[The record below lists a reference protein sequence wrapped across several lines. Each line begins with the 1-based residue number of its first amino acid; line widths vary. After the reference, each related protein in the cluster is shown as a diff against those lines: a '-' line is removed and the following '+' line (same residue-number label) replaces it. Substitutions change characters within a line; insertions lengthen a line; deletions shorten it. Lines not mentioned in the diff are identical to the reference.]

1 MFGFVAR
8 RLLYLVPVLV
18 AVSLLTF
25 LIASLLPG
33 DLAYVILGDQATPD
47 KVAALRHDMGLDQ
60 PIWWR
65 YASWLGHV
73 LQGDFGR
80 SFRTGQTV
88 LQAVAERLP
97 VSIEL
102 MLLAE
107 LAALAI
113 GIPLAI
119 ACAVRSG
126 SAFDRF
132 MTGSAFG
139 MLSVPA
145 FLSAILLIY
154 LFAVEL
160 RWLPATGYVPFAE
173 DPIGNLRCFV
183 LPALTLALGEW
194 PVLMRVLR
202 SDMITTLQEDYIT
215 MARAKGLKPS
225 RILLVH
231 ALKPSSLTLVTVTGI
246 NIGRLIGGTVI
257 VESIFALPG
266 IGRLLLGAIYTR
278 DLVILQG
285 VVLVVAF
292 GYVLMNFI
300 VDMLYAVL
308 DPRIRHGHA

>member
-1 MFGFVAR
+1 VAGFVAR
-8 RLLYLVPVLV
+8 RLLYLLPVLV
-18 AVSLLTF
+18 SVSLLTF

-33 DLAYVILGDQATPD
+33 DLAYVILGDQATPEN
-47 KVAALRHDMGLDQ
+47 VAALRHDMGLDQ

-65 YASWLGHV
+65 YLGWLGHV
-73 LQGDFGR
+73 LEGDFGR

-97 VSIEL
+97 VSFEL

-107 LAALAI
+107 VAALAI

-132 MTGSAFG
+132 VTGSAFS
-139 MLSVPA
+139 MLSLPA

-160 RWLPATGYVPFAE
+160 RWLPATGYVPFSE
-173 DPIGNLRCFV
+173 DPISNLRCFV

-194 PVLMRVLR
+194 PVIMRVLR
-202 SDMITTLQEDYIT
+202 SDMIATLQEDYIA

-246 NIGRLIGGTVI
+246 NIGRLMGGTVI

-266 IGRLLLGAIYTR
+266 IGRLLLGSIYTR
-278 DLVILQG
+278 DLIILQG
-285 VVLVVAF
+285 VVLCVAA
-292 GYVLMNFI
+292 GYVIINFI
-300 VDMLYAVL
+300 VDLLYAVL

>member
-1 MFGFVAR
+1 MLGFVAR
-8 RLLYLVPVLV
+8 RLLYLVPVLI

-33 DLAYVILGDQATPD
+33 DLAYVILGDQATPE

-65 YASWLGHV
+65 YLSWLGNV

-102 MLLAE
+102 MLLAQ
-107 LAALAI
+107 LGALAI

-132 MTGSAFG
+132 MTGSAFS

-160 RWLPATGYVPFAE
+160 RWLPATGYVPFNE
-173 DPIGNLRCFV
+173 DPVGNLRSFL

-202 SDMITTLQEDYIT
+202 SDMIATLQEDYIA

-266 IGRLLLGAIYTR
+266 IGRLLLGAIFTR

-285 VVLVVAF
+285 VVLFVAI

>member
-1 MFGFVAR
+1 MLGFVAR

-65 YASWLGHV
+65 YLGWLGHV
-73 LQGDFGR
+73 LEGDFGR

-97 VSIEL
+97 VSFEL

-132 MTGSAFG
+132 ITGSAFG

-160 RWLPATGYVPFAE
+160 RWLPATGYVPFSE
-173 DPIGNLRCFV
+173 DPFGNLRCFV

-202 SDMITTLQEDYIT
+202 SDMISTLQEDYIA

-246 NIGRLIGGTVI
+246 NIGRLMGGTVI
-257 VESIFALPG
+257 VESVFALPG
-266 IGRLLLGAIYTR
+266 IGRLLLGAIFTR
-278 DLVILQG
+278 DLIILQG
-285 VVLVVAF
+285 VVLCVAC

>member
-1 MFGFVAR
+1 MFGFVGR
-8 RLLYLVPVLV
+8 RLVYLVPVLV

-65 YASWLGHV
+65 YLSWLGHV

-88 LQAVAERLP
+88 LQAVSERLP

-132 MTGSAFG
+132 VTGSAFG

-145 FLSAILLIY
+145 FLAAILLIY

-160 RWLPATGYVPFAE
+160 RWLPATGYVPFGE
-173 DPIGNLRCFV
+173 DPVGNLRSFV

-202 SDMITTLQEDYIT
+202 SDMIATLQEDYIA
-215 MARAKGLKPS
+215 MARAKGLRPT

-257 VESIFALPG
+257 VESVFALPG

-278 DLVILQG
+278 DLIILQG
-285 VVLVVAF
+285 VVLFVAC
-292 GYVLMNFI
+292 GYVLMNFV
-300 VDMLYAVL
+300 VDLLYAVL

>member
-1 MFGFVAR
+1 MAFFAR
-8 RLLYLVPVLV
+8 RFLYLVPVLI

-25 LIASLLPG
+25 SISSLLPG
-33 DLAYVILGDQATPD
+33 DLAYTILADQATPENL
-47 KVAALRHDMGLDQ
+47 AALRRDMGLDQ

-65 YASWLGHV
+65 YLSWLGHV

-88 LQAVAERLP
+88 LQAASERLP
-97 VSIEL
+97 VSLEL
-102 MLLAE
+102 MFLAE
-107 LAALAI
+107 LGALAI

-132 MTGSAFG
+132 MTGSAFS

-160 RWLPATGYVPFAE
+160 RWLPATGYVPFEE
-173 DPIGNLRCFV
+173 DPVGNLRCFL

-202 SDMITTLQEDYIT
+202 SDMIATLQEDYIA

-278 DLVILQG
+278 DLIILQG
-285 VVLVVAF
+285 VVLFVAC

>member
-1 MFGFVAR
+1 MLGFLAR
-8 RLLYLVPVLV
+8 RLFYLLPVLF

-33 DLAYVILGDQATPD
+33 DLAYVILGDQATPE

-65 YASWLGHV
+65 YLGWLGHV
-73 LQGDFGR
+73 LEGDFGR

-97 VSIEL
+97 VSFEL

-107 LAALAI
+107 LGALAI

-132 MTGSAFG
+132 VTGTAFS
-139 MLSVPA
+139 MLSLPA

-154 LFAVEL
+154 FFAVEL
-160 RWLPATGYVPFAE
+160 RWLPATGYVPFSE
-173 DPIGNLRCFV
+173 DPLGNLRSFV

-202 SDMITTLQEDYIT
+202 SDMIATLQEDYIA

-246 NIGRLIGGTVI
+246 NIGRLMGGTVI

-266 IGRLLLGAIYTR
+266 IGRLLLGSIYTR
-278 DLVILQG
+278 DLIILQG
-285 VVLVVAF
+285 VVLCVAV
-292 GYVLMNFI
+292 GYVLINFI

-308 DPRIRHGHA
+308 DPRIRYGHA

>member
-1 MFGFVAR
+1 MLGFVVR
-8 RLLYLVPVLV
+8 RLLYLVPVLI

-33 DLAYVILGDQATPD
+33 DLAYVILGDQATPE

-65 YASWLGHV
+65 YLSWLGNV

-102 MLLAE
+102 MLLAQ
-107 LAALAI
+107 LGALAI

-160 RWLPATGYVPFAE
+160 RWLPATGYIPFNE
-173 DPIGNLRCFV
+173 DPVGNLRCFL

-194 PVLMRVLR
+194 PVLTRVLR
-202 SDMITTLQEDYIT
+202 SDMIATLQEDYIA

-266 IGRLLLGAIYTR
+266 IGRLLLSAIFTR

-285 VVLVVAF
+285 VVLFVAI

>member
-1 MFGFVAR
+1 MLGFLAR
-8 RLLYLVPVLV
+8 RLLYLLPVLF

-33 DLAYVILGDQATPD
+33 DLASVILGDQATPE

-65 YASWLGHV
+65 YLSWLGGV
-73 LQGDFGR
+73 LEGDFGR

-97 VSIEL
+97 VSFEL

-107 LAALAI
+107 LGALAI

-126 SAFDRF
+126 SAFDRLV
-132 MTGSAFG
+132 TGTAFS
-139 MLSVPA
+139 MLSLPA

-154 LFAVEL
+154 FFAVEL
-160 RWLPATGYVPFAE
+160 RWLPATGYVPFSE
-173 DPIGNLRCFV
+173 DPLGNLRCFV

-202 SDMITTLQEDYIT
+202 SDMIATLQEDYIA

-246 NIGRLIGGTVI
+246 NIGRLMGGTVI

-266 IGRLLLGAIYTR
+266 IGRLLLGSIYTR
-278 DLVILQG
+278 DLIILQG
-285 VVLVVAF
+285 VVLCVAV
-292 GYVLMNFI
+292 GYVLINFT

>member
-1 MFGFVAR
+1 MLGFVAR
-8 RLLYLVPVLV
+8 RLLYLLPVLL

-65 YASWLGHV
+65 YLGWLGHV
-73 LQGDFGR
+73 LVGDFGR

-97 VSIEL
+97 VSFEL

-107 LAALAI
+107 IGALII

-119 ACAVRSG
+119 ACAVRAG
-126 SAFDRF
+126 SAFDRIV
-132 MTGSAFG
+132 TGSAFS

-154 LFAVEL
+154 FFAVEL
-160 RWLPATGYVPFAE
+160 RWLPATGYVPFSE
-173 DPIGNLRCFV
+173 DPLGNLRCFV

-202 SDMITTLQEDYIT
+202 SDMIATLQEDYIA

-246 NIGRLIGGTVI
+246 NIGRLMGGTVI

-266 IGRLLLGAIYTR
+266 IGRLLLGSIYTR
-278 DLVILQG
+278 DLIILQG
-285 VVLVVAF
+285 VVLCVAA
-292 GYVLMNFI
+292 GYVLMNFV

>member
-1 MFGFVAR
+1 MVWFVGR
-8 RLLYLVPVLV
+8 RLLYLVPVLL

-33 DLAYVILGDQATPD
+33 DLAYVILGDQATPE
-47 KVAALRHDMGLDQ
+47 KVEALRRDMGLDQ

-65 YASWLGHV
+65 YLSWLGHV

-88 LQAVAERLP
+88 LQAVTERLP
-97 VSIEL
+97 VSLEL
-102 MLLAE
+102 MVLAQIVG
-107 LAALAI
+107 LAI

-119 ACAVRSG
+119 VCAVRSG

-132 MTGSAFG
+132 MTGSAFA

-160 RWLPATGYVPFAE
+160 RWLPATGYIPFQE
-173 DPIGNLRCFV
+173 DPLGNLRCFL
-183 LPALTLALGEW
+183 LPALTLGLGEW
-194 PVLMRVLR
+194 PVIMRVLR
-202 SDMITTLQEDYIT
+202 SDMIATLQEDYIA
-215 MARAKGLKPS
+215 MAKAKGLKPA

-246 NIGRLIGGTVI
+246 NIGRLIGGAVI
-257 VESIFALPG
+257 TETIFALPG
-266 IGRLLLGAIYTR
+266 LGRLLIGAIYTR
-278 DLVILQG
+278 DLIILQG
-285 VVLVVAF
+285 VVLIVACGF
-292 GYVLMNFI
+292 VLMNFI

>member
-1 MFGFVAR
+1 MLGFVAG

-18 AVSLLTF
+18 VVSLLTF

-33 DLAYVILGDQATPD
+33 DLAYVILGDQATPE

-65 YASWLGHV
+65 YISWLGHV
-73 LQGDFGR
+73 LEGDFGR

-97 VSIEL
+97 VSFEL

-107 LAALAI
+107 FGALVI
-113 GIPLAI
+113 GIPLAV

-139 MLSVPA
+139 MLSVPV

-160 RWLPATGYVPFAE
+160 RWLPATGYMPFAE
-173 DPIGNLRCFV
+173 DPVGNLRCFV

-202 SDMITTLQEDYIT
+202 SDMITTLQEDYIA

-285 VVLVVAF
+285 AVLLVAF

>member
-1 MFGFVAR
+1 MPGFVAR
-8 RLLYLVPVLV
+8 RLLYLVPVLI

-33 DLAYVILGDQATPD
+33 DLAYVILGDQATPE
-47 KVAALRHDMGLDQ
+47 KVAALRHDMGLDE

-65 YASWLGHV
+65 YLSWLGHV

-97 VSIEL
+97 VSLEL
-102 MLLAE
+102 MVLAE
-107 LAALAI
+107 LGALAI

-160 RWLPATGYVPFAE
+160 RWLPATGYVPFEE
-173 DPIGNLRCFV
+173 DPIGNLRSFL

-202 SDMITTLQEDYIT
+202 SDMIATLQEDYIA

-246 NIGRLIGGTVI
+246 NIGRLIGGAVI

-266 IGRLLLGAIYTR
+266 IGRLLLGAVFTR
-278 DLVILQG
+278 DLIILQG
-285 VVLVVAF
+285 VVLFVAC
-292 GYVLMNFI
+292 GYVLLNFI

>member
-1 MFGFVAR
+1 MLGFVAR
-8 RLLYLVPVLV
+8 RLLYLVPVLI

-33 DLAYVILGDQATPD
+33 DLAYVILGDQATPE
-47 KVAALRHDMGLDQ
+47 KVAALRHDMGLDE

-65 YASWLGHV
+65 YLSWLGHV

-97 VSIEL
+97 VSLEL
-102 MLLAE
+102 MVLAE
-107 LAALAI
+107 LGALAI

-160 RWLPATGYVPFAE
+160 RWLPATGYVPFEE
-173 DPIGNLRCFV
+173 DPIGNLRSFL

-202 SDMITTLQEDYIT
+202 SDMIATLQEDYIA

-266 IGRLLLGAIYTR
+266 IGRLLLGAIFTR
-278 DLVILQG
+278 DLIILQG
-285 VVLVVAF
+285 VVLFVAC